1 MRILVIQHES
11 EAPAGVV
18 GEALDAAGAERV
30 TVKPM
35 AGEALPGAPDGF
47 AGALLLGGP
56 MSVAGDDTHP
66 HYRALFRLV
75 RGFHD
80 EGRPIF
86 GICLG
91 AQILARSL
99 ESRVYPQGGTE
110 FGFQP
115 VELTPAALADPLF
128 AGLGPSLRPMQWH
141 EDSFDLPKGAVLLA
155 ENAFCRNQAYRMG
168 DLSYGV
174 QFHPEVNRRVL
185 TGWVGHPAAIQA
197 SGWTDVA
204 RRMEDEMDRH
214 LERAMALGRT
224 LAGRWMGLVRRR
236 WGKAAA

>member
-1 MRILVIQHES
+1 MRILVIQHET

-30 TVKPM
+30 TVNPI
-35 AGEALPGAPDGF
+35 AGEALPETPDGY
-47 AGALLLGGP
+47 AGVLLLGGP
-56 MSVAGDDTHP
+56 MSVAEDDAHP
-66 HYRALFRLV
+66 HYRTLFRLV
-75 RGFHD
+75 RGFHE

-91 AQILARSL
+91 AQILARGL
-99 ESRVYPQGGTE
+99 GSRVYPQGGTE

-115 VELTPAALADPLF
+115 VTLTEAGLADPLF
-128 AGLGPSLRPMQWH
+128 AGLGPSVRPMQWH
-141 EDSFDLPKGAVLLA
+141 EDSFDLPAGAVLLA

-168 DLSYGV
+168 ELSYGV
-174 QFHPEVNRRVL
+174 QFHPEVNRQVL
-185 TGWVGHPAAIQA
+185 TGWVGHPAAVAA
-197 SGWTDVA
+197 SGWSDVA

-214 LERAMALGRT
+214 LEQAMTLGRMLT
-224 LAGRWMGLVRRR
+224 SRWMGLVRRR